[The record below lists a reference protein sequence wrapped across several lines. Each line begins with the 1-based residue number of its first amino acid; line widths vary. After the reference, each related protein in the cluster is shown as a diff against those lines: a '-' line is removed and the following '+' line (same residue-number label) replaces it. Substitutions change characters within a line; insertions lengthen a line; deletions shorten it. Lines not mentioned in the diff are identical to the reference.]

1 MSPHYDR
8 VVGDDFDAVRQ
19 RSGGAV
25 ADRFRLDGKVAI
37 VTGASRGIGA
47 ACALALAEAGCD
59 AVLASRDES
68 TLRTVADQIGR
79 LGRRAVVA
87 PTDVTDLDAAAR
99 LADVV
104 QMEFGG
110 VDIVVNNA
118 GGAVLQPFME
128 ITPDVLEHAFRYN
141 VTSAFVVTKAAVPS
155 MLERGG
161 GSVVNI
167 SSAIG
172 RFANRGVLSYGT
184 AKAAMS
190 HMTRLAAFDLAPK
203 IRVNA
208 IAPGSIATD
217 SLATL
222 TTSDAARS
230 AMEAATPLRRLGD
243 VADVAAA
250 CLWLASP
257 ASSFVTGKV
266 IEVDGGI
273 QASPRESPLPDL

>member
-1 MSPHYDR
+1 M
-8 VVGDDFDAVRQ
+8 
-19 RSGGAV
+19 

-87 PTDVTDLDAAAR
+87 PTDVTDLDATAR
-99 LADVV
+99 LADVA

-141 VTSAFVVTKAAVPS
+141 VTSAFVVTKAAVP
-155 MLERGG
+155 
-161 GSVVNI
+161 
-167 SSAIG
+167 
-172 RFANRGVLSYGT
+172 
-184 AKAAMS
+184 
-190 HMTRLAAFDLAPK
+190 
-203 IRVNA
+203 
-208 IAPGSIATD
+208 
-217 SLATL
+217 
-222 TTSDAARS
+222 
-230 AMEAATPLRRLGD
+230 
-243 VADVAAA
+243 
-250 CLWLASP
+250 
-257 ASSFVTGKV
+257 
-266 IEVDGGI
+266 
-273 QASPRESPLPDL
+273 